1 MGCLCLLPVQF
12 QSFVTCDA
20 EQVLHSK
27 CCTASVARQML
38 HGESRKH
45 HLPSSKVFDLQQ
57 GSTPICMRPSSK

>member
-27 CCTASVARQML
+27 CCTASVARANP
-38 HGESRKH
+38 ESITY
-45 HLPSSKVFDLQQ
+45 LLAGFLTCSKEVHRYACGL
-57 GSTPICMRPSSK
+57 RANN